1 MNISSLCLIKYLPKD
16 EEQQSR
22 DARLGANLKPG
33 LLSALL
39 FKGIIIKAVALGRDG
54 HLG

>member
-1 MNISSLCLIKYLPKD
+1 MLNHVLIQRVY
-16 EEQQSR
+16 EEQQSQ